1 MISPFRGSAPTA
13 RLGQADSSA
22 EYSGRLC
29 AELVAEEWQHVV
41 RLRIPA
47 EHRLREDE
55 LTVDVHVEDPVR
67 ARHDL
72 DGTDRLLPLLEDPRR
87 QTGGVRKRSS
97 GDAVL
102 DADVVTLRHSL
113 HSFTPLTRY
122 AARKAWRPVDGRH
135 VTVVRA

>member
-1 MISPFRGSAPTA
+1 MAAGLR
-13 RLGQADSSA
+13 
-22 EYSGRLC
+22 
-29 AELVAEEWQHVV
+29 AELVAEERQHVV

-72 DGTDRLLPLLEDPRR
+72 DGADRLLPLLEDPRR

-102 DADVVTLRHSL
+102 DADVVTLRHCSIL
-113 HSFTPLTRY
+113 SPRS
-122 AARKAWRPVDGRH
+122 PGRRSKD
-135 VTVVRA
+135 VELS

>member
-1 MISPFRGSAPTA
+1 MPPGRSTA
-13 RLGQADSSA
+13 AGLR
-22 EYSGRLC
+22 
-29 AELVAEEWQHVV
+29 AELVAEERQHVV

-55 LTVDVHVEDPVR
+55 LTVDVYVEDPVR
-67 ARHDL
+67 PRHDL

-102 DADVVTLRHSL
+102 DAYVVTLRHCSIL
-113 HSFTPLTRY
+113 PPRSP
-122 AARKAWRPVDGRH
+122 GC
-135 VTVVRA
+135 RAKDMELG

>member
-1 MISPFRGSAPTA
+1 MAAGLR
-13 RLGQADSSA
+13 
-22 EYSGRLC
+22 
-29 AELVAEEWQHVV
+29 AELVAEEQQHVV

-72 DGTDRLLPLLEDPRR
+72 DGADRPLPFLEDPRR

-102 DADVVTLRHSL
+102 DADVVTLSHCSIVSPRSPGRR
-113 HSFTPLTRY
+113 SKDVDSVTAGPSARSDGPITARYPSRTRL
-122 AARKAWRPVDGRH
+122 D
-135 VTVVRA
+135 RAPR